1 MIYAHPAIIHNTI
14 RTRGKM
20 INRPTRTTQPP
31 PTVTTYREPDNTTQ
45 ALNVGRCLS
54 AMDNALSN
62 LMDCERRLM
71 DVCVRV
77 SGESHPYEP
86 PSKSPSPEPTHL
98 LSRLSLQLQRFESVL
113 ADINSDLNSIQ
124 HQLSE

>member
-1 MIYAHPAIIHNTI
+1 MIYAHPAITHNTI
-14 RTRGKM
+14 RIRGKM
-20 INRPTRTTQPP
+20 TNRPTRPTQPLP
-31 PTVTTYREPDNTTQ
+31 VYSNIDPVKDTQ

-86 PSKSPSPEPTHL
+86 PSKGPSPEPTHL
-98 LSRLSLQLQRFESVL
+98 LSRLSLQLQRFENVL
-113 ADINSDLNSIQ
+113 ADINSDLNLIQ